1 MSAQRKA
8 LIIANDEY
16 EHDGLRNL
24 LAPAADAEALGR
36 VLHDPQIGDFEVQ
49 VIRNSPAHVIEA
61 QIEDLF
67 ADSQPDDLL
76 LLHYSGHG
84 LKSES
89 SELFLAASNT
99 RPTRLR
105 ATAVSADFLL
115 QCMRDS
121 RTRSIVLFLD
131 CCYAGAFSQGARP
144 RAAGDINVFD
154 SFPRE
159 KSGGRGRGVI
169 TASSAMEYAFDG
181 SRLADD
187 QHGQPSVFT
196 SALVNGLSTGNA
208 DQDEDGWVS
217 LAELYTYVYDKVR
230 AENPHQTPGCQ
241 FDFEGELYLAR
252 SRRLRIRP
260 ARVPADL
267 QAAIGNS
274 DMYARLGAV
283 GELRARLAS
292 EELPVAVSAYE
303 ALTEIARHDIQ
314 FVAEA
319 ATTALS
325 GAAPHAAVTQLD
337 FGAVDQ
343 GSVPRHQVVKLLGP
357 PVARACT
364 PRPSAPWIRVAQVPG
379 GLDISVDTGGTGDR
393 QGSIVLEGP
402 TGRAV
407 IAVQTTLV
415 PAAPPT
421 VPAPTFTPVPG
432 AVAAAPA
439 AAPRAASEASGADAP
454 PAAAAAQVTEP
465 PPRLAAAVKRQP
477 EVRMPGLDPYLG
489 IIRRPTRYYFGALV
503 LLLITFCIVAA
514 ILLSETLSLD
524 PDWAVVA
531 VSGLGI
537 VVALGDVRKN
547 ALTSSFLLWN
557 LARGRHLLDHRR
569 DGNQRHPRGRLQ
581 PRVRAF
587 RLLRGPA
594 FRRRLRDSGGRQRRA
609 LRLGGRAQGTAP

>member
-1 MSAQRKA
+1 M
-8 LIIANDEY
+8 
-16 EHDGLRNL
+16 
-24 LAPAADAEALGR
+24 
-36 VLHDPQIGDFEVQ
+36 
-49 VIRNSPAHVIEA
+49 
-61 QIEDLF
+61 
-67 ADSQPDDLL
+67 
-76 LLHYSGHG
+76 
-84 LKSES
+84 
-89 SELFLAASNT
+89 
-99 RPTRLR
+99 
-105 ATAVSADFLL
+105 
-115 QCMRDS
+115 
-121 RTRSIVLFLD
+121 
-131 CCYAGAFSQGARP
+131 
-144 RAAGDINVFD
+144 
-154 SFPRE
+154 
-159 KSGGRGRGVI
+159 
-169 TASSAMEYAFDG
+169 
-181 SRLADD
+181 
-187 QHGQPSVFT
+187 
-196 SALVNGLSTGNA
+196 
-208 DQDEDGWVS
+208 
-217 LAELYTYVYDKVR
+217 
-230 AENPHQTPGCQ
+230 
-241 FDFEGELYLAR
+241 
-252 SRRLRIRP
+252 
-260 ARVPADL
+260 
-267 QAAIGNS
+267 
-274 DMYARLGAV
+274 
-283 GELRARLAS
+283 
-292 EELPVAVSAYE
+292 SAYE

-337 FGAVDQ
+337 FGAVDR

-557 LARGRHLLDHRR
+557 LGVGAIYWIIVATETNGIPAAAYNPAYELFGYSADQHFGAACAIAAVGNGALCVWAVVRKGPRLDVRWHILMLAGPIGVTYLLAAFAWVHATQSGWGYWNVTAFAAIATVMAGLAVR
-569 DGNQRHPRGRLQ
+569 
-581 PRVRAF
+581 RAF
-587 RLLRGPA
+587 RDTR
-594 FRRRLRDSGGRQRRA
+594 
-609 LRLGGRAQGTAP
+609 TAAG